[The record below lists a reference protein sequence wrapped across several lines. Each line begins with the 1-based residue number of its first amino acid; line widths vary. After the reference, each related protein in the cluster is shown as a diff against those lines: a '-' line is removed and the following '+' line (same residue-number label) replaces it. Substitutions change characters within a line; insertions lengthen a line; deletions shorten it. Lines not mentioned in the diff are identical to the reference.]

1 MIDEAA
7 ASILDGVLLH
17 YPFYE
22 PTLPSH
28 GKAWKHVRTILLCLA
43 RLRSLGRGLPR
54 DLTATILSA
63 DAQLALD
70 VLACVLHPIVKARLF
85 KVPRTCTAE
94 QLGRVRDRL
103 AAQQLLTRPCYVAL
117 LRADFVAKARQVFA
131 LHHHAID
138 ETLTEACIARH
149 LAEPHGAQ
157 ARVEVP
163 ALQDRAAGLI
173 RYVATQTTPG
183 NHPIVSVGPMRIFYK
198 IQDSR

>member
-85 KVPRTCTAE
+85 KVPGRARPNSWAACGTVWRRSSYSRARATSLCCEPTLLPRRDKCSHCTITP
-94 QLGRVRDRL
+94 
-103 AAQQLLTRPCYVAL
+103 LTRRSRKRA
-117 LRADFVAKARQVFA
+117 LRATWPSRTVRRHA
-131 LHHHAID
+131 LR
-138 ETLTEACIARH
+138 CR
-149 LAEPHGAQ
+149 
-157 ARVEVP
+157 RC
-163 ALQDRAAGLI
+163 R
-173 RYVATQTTPG
+173 
-183 NHPIVSVGPMRIFYK
+183 IVLP
-198 IQDSR
+198 D